1 MELYDRVTKT
11 VRHRVL
17 HKYEPKDD
25 AELSY
30 WLKADRVK
38 GKHRDN
44 AYFERLFT
52 EMFELPREYFT
63 GKSLLDIGCGPC
75 GSLEWAGDAKRRVG
89 LDPLAEKYRELDVA
103 GSSSHQMEYL
113 SSPVESMPFDA
124 STFDVVSSLNSLDHV
139 DDLTRALSEIHR
151 VLSPG
156 GLFLLEVEFGHRPT
170 ACEPV
175 EIPADLIDQL
185 GDRYQA
191 ELHRQF
197 LAPKNYVHNAYL
209 EQRPYPA
216 GSKKYLPGVMVARL
230 RKI

>member
-1 MELYDRVTKT
+1 MQLYDRVART
-11 VRHRVL
+11 VRHRVFN
-17 HKYEPKDD
+17 KYEPKED

-30 WLKADRVK
+30 WIRADQTK

-52 EMFELPREYFT
+52 EMFGLSRGDFT
-63 GKSLLDIGCGPC
+63 GKSILDIGCGPC
-75 GSLEWAGDAKRRVG
+75 GSLEWAKDASRRVG
-89 LDPLAEKYRELDVA
+89 LDPLAKKYQELDIA

-113 SSPVESMPFDA
+113 ASPVESMPFDDA
-124 STFDVVSSLNSLDHV
+124 SFDVVSSLNSLDHV
-139 DDLTRALSEIHR
+139 DDLTNALAEIHR
-151 VLSPG
+151 VLRPG

-175 EIPADLIDQL
+175 EIPDDLIAQL
-185 GDRYQA
+185 SDRYTA
-191 ELHRQF
+191 ELEQRF

-209 EQRPYPA
+209 EQRPYPV
-216 GSKKYLPGVMVARL
+216 GSKKYLPGVMIARL